1 MSLQENCEFQVEGHK
16 RLFSSLGKRWRN
28 SDAYFIFTLTWNEEE
43 EEEEEEEEKKR
54 ENLQFC
60 LICVEFQVMGQL
72 RGYSTNVWGKKR
84 GVYHVTALWPMW
96 SSLNR
101 REKARHQQQRF
112 EVFFPSYLAEVLF
125 ITATIVSCF
134 FSSSSCFFGHPL
146 SGWKRIIFNGAVL
159 EDEEEEEVEDVSI
172 HGWCWWCVIVEE
184 DTGMI
189 RALLIPFWSETAK
202 TWKQSL
208 TSVAL

>member
-43 EEEEEEEEKKR
+43 EEEEEEEEKKKR
-54 ENLQFC
+54 K
-60 LICVEFQVMGQL
+60 
-72 RGYSTNVWGKKR
+72 STILSYLCWVPSDGAAAWLFNKCMGKKR

-134 FSSSSCFFGHPL
+134 FLLLLASL
-146 SGWKRIIFNGAVL
+146 
-159 EDEEEEEVEDVSI
+159 
-172 HGWCWWCVIVEE
+172 
-184 DTGMI
+184 DT
-189 RALLIPFWSETAK
+189 P
-202 TWKQSL
+202 
-208 TSVAL
+208 SVAESE